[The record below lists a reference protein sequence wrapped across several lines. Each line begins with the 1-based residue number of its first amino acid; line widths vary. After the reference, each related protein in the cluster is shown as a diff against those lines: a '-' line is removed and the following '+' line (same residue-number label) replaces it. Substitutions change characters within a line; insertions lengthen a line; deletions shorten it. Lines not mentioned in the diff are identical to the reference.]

1 MSVPTAWD
9 YTQGSNDIIVAVLDT
24 GVDIKQ
30 PELAANIW
38 TNPNPGKPGD
48 PSGYVNDLHGW
59 NFVENNNDPTPQFT
73 SGWTEAGITHGTV
86 IAGIIGAVG
95 NNMSGI
101 AGINWHVKI
110 MPLRILD
117 SQGIGDSNAAARA
130 IDYATAHGARV
141 LNFSFVTDEHN
152 IALDQAIARA
162 AKSGVLIVAAAGNN
176 RDTGGDNLDKT
187 PMYPVCSD
195 GPGTNYVIGVAA
207 TDLNDERADFS
218 NYGTNCVDISAPGE
232 NIISTQLYN
241 PSLAGFDSYTRAGWN
256 GTSVASPMISGVA
269 ALMLAANPGLSRETL
284 GQYLLSTADPIDAL
298 NPLYR
303 GELGAGRVNAER
315 AVKAA
320 LGLPVTMTAVVP
332 QKISSPMSPY
342 VALGANAGTK
352 PEVAVFTLDGKL
364 VSRFLAY
371 AVTFR
376 GGVHVAAGD
385 INGDGKAEIVTG
397 AGATGGPQVR
407 VFDIKGNL
415 ISQFFAYDNKFRGG
429 VSVAVADVDGDG
441 KAEIVTGAGPGGG
454 PQVRIFSAGGTV
466 KYQFFAYAAASRTG
480 INVAAGNINGN
491 GVSAVVTGPATAAG
505 YAPVEYFFLNNNTG
519 AMQLTGQITYLAPQA
534 TSGVSVMVADVGS
547 DANGDI
553 VLARTGVS
561 GSVTIV
567 YSGTKPIP
575 SFNVSGLKGMSLSA
589 LDLSGYGRSFILAS
603 PNTAG
608 KVRMFDAS
616 GAAVG
621 GLDITVPYATG
632 ASVAGFLSR

>member
-232 NIISTQLYN
+232 S
-241 PSLAGFDSYTRAGWN
+241 ARAP
-256 GTSVASPMISGVA
+256 AQP
-269 ALMLAANPGLSRETL
+269 LS
-284 GQYLLSTADPIDAL
+284 SC
-298 NPLYR
+298 
-303 GELGAGRVNAER
+303 
-315 AVKAA
+315 
-320 LGLPVTMTAVVP
+320 
-332 QKISSPMSPY
+332 S
-342 VALGANAGTK
+342 
-352 PEVAVFTLDGKL
+352 
-364 VSRFLAY
+364 
-371 AVTFR
+371 
-376 GGVHVAAGD
+376 
-385 INGDGKAEIVTG
+385 
-397 AGATGGPQVR
+397 
-407 VFDIKGNL
+407 
-415 ISQFFAYDNKFRGG
+415 
-429 VSVAVADVDGDG
+429 
-441 KAEIVTGAGPGGG
+441 
-454 PQVRIFSAGGTV
+454 
-466 KYQFFAYAAASRTG
+466 
-480 INVAAGNINGN
+480 
-491 GVSAVVTGPATAAG
+491 
-505 YAPVEYFFLNNNTG
+505 
-519 AMQLTGQITYLAPQA
+519 
-534 TSGVSVMVADVGS
+534 
-547 DANGDI
+547 
-553 VLARTGVS
+553 
-561 GSVTIV
+561 
-567 YSGTKPIP
+567 
-575 SFNVSGLKGMSLSA
+575 
-589 LDLSGYGRSFILAS
+589 
-603 PNTAG
+603 
-608 KVRMFDAS
+608 
-616 GAAVG
+616 
-621 GLDITVPYATG
+621 
-632 ASVAGFLSR
+632 